1 MAEPKELVAS
11 AIAQAQAA
19 LDAALAELQKLPAFD
34 PGSVAFAAHALNNYL
49 TVIAAGVEL
58 ALARLADHPD
68 AELRGWLEGTQH
80 ATSLMAPLVGQ
91 LTSTAAPAGAP
102 LRFEAFDLPTLVR
115 RACSYYRRVAD
126 RKAIRLAVGPAAG
139 VPPVRADRVAVAAV
153 LDNLLSNAVKYS
165 PPGTT
170 VEVQVQGEGDSVVC
184 AVRDSGPGLSPEDQA
199 QLFRRGVRLTPTPT
213 GGEPSS
219 GYGLAVA
226 KELVDA
232 LGGRIWCKSAVGQG
246 SCFAFRLPADRDTAP
261 GATASP

>member
-115 RACSYYRRVAD
+115 RD
-126 RKAIRLAVGPAAG
+126 AG
-139 VPPVRADRVAVAAV
+139 VGRSRRRRGCPGQPPVQRGQVLAARH
-153 LDNLLSNAVKYS
+153 D
-165 PPGTT
+165 G
-170 VEVQVQGEGDSVVC
+170 
-184 AVRDSGPGLSPEDQA
+184 
-199 QLFRRGVRLTPTPT
+199 
-213 GGEPSS
+213 
-219 GYGLAVA
+219 
-226 KELVDA
+226 
-232 LGGRIWCKSAVGQG
+232 
-246 SCFAFRLPADRDTAP
+246 
-261 GATASP
+261 